1 MAVPQLVLDAIRF
14 LLALAAPASLVA
26 LVLAGIALRREGTT
40 SFSVGGGGF
49 SKWMFWA
56 IVMITLPQVF
66 GWFAFWGV
74 GAPLPGGGIG
84 NGWMSGFAND
94 AVIFVNT
101 FVIGRLVPVLAAWMV
116 LRSVIDW
123 SEGYT
128 PLASILGAMFLLAIP
143 ASAALLQSWN
153 DGTRFGT
160 ATVLEGAWTYT
171 ASRIMPI
178 AAGLA
183 VIGAVVNFAF
193 GRPAIRLIG
202 SAAAFLTVSA
212 LWRLVV
218 SMMEHSRQHELPYRH
233 YEPDELDGQCY
244 HADAR
249 RVVLRARRPPLRAR
263 AGAHLR
269 PVGRLSLP
277 DGLGRLARHREIRGP
292 GRMEQPGLA
301 LDHASGNG
309 ELDVQRLS

>member
-1 MAVPQLVLDAIRF
+1 MGVPQLIVDGIRL
-14 LLALAAPASLVA
+14 LLALAVPASLVA
-26 LVLAGIALRREGTT
+26 LVLAGIALRREGTMT
-40 SFSVGGGGF
+40 FSVGGGGF

-74 GAPLPGGGIG
+74 GAPLPVAGGIG
-84 NGWMSGFAND
+84 NGWMSAFAND

-101 FVIGRLVPVLAAWMV
+101 FVIGRLVPVLAAWLV
-116 LRSVIDW
+116 LRAVIDF

-143 ASAALLQSWN
+143 ATAALLQGWN

-160 ATVLEGAWTYT
+160 ASVLEGAWTYT

-183 VIGAVVNFAF
+183 VIGAIINFAF

-202 SAAAFLTVSA
+202 CAGAFLTVSA

-218 SMMEHSRQHELPYRH
+218 SMM
-233 YEPDELDGQCY
+233 
-244 HADAR
+244 
-249 RVVLRARRPPLRAR
+249 
-263 AGAHLR
+263 
-269 PVGRLSLP
+269 
-277 DGLGRLARHREIRGP
+277 
-292 GRMEQPGLA
+292 
-301 LDHASGNG
+301 
-309 ELDVQRLS
+309 

>member
-1 MAVPQLVLDAIRF
+1 MAVPQFILDGIRL

-40 SFSVGGGGF
+40 SFSIGGGGF

-56 IVMITLPQVF
+56 IVMITLPQIF
-66 GWFAFWGV
+66 GWFAFWGI

-84 NGWMSGFAND
+84 NGWMSAFSND
-94 AVIFVNT
+94 ATNFVNN
-101 FVIGRLVPVLAAWMV
+101 FVIARLVPVLAAWMV
-116 LRSVIDW
+116 LRAVIDF

-128 PLASILGAMFLLAIP
+128 PLASVLGAMFLLAIP
-143 ASAALLQSWN
+143 ATAALLQAWN

-160 ATVLEGAWTYT
+160 AAVLEGAWTYT

-202 SAAAFLTVSA
+202 CACAFLTVSA
-212 LWRLVV
+212 AWRLVV
-218 SMMEHSRQHELPYRH
+218 SMM
-233 YEPDELDGQCY
+233 
-244 HADAR
+244 
-249 RVVLRARRPPLRAR
+249 
-263 AGAHLR
+263 
-269 PVGRLSLP
+269 
-277 DGLGRLARHREIRGP
+277 
-292 GRMEQPGLA
+292 
-301 LDHASGNG
+301 
-309 ELDVQRLS
+309 

>member
-1 MAVPQLVLDAIRF
+1 MGVPPLILDGIRL

-26 LVLAGIALRREGTT
+26 LTLAAIALRREGTT
-40 SFSVGGGGF
+40 TFSVGGGGF

-74 GAPLPGGGIG
+74 GSPLPGGGIG
-84 NGWMSGFAND
+84 NGWMAAFAND

-101 FVIGRLVPVLAAWMV
+101 FVIGRLVPVLAAWLV
-116 LRSVIDW
+116 LRSVIDF

-143 ASAALLQSWN
+143 ATAALLQGWN

-160 ATVLEGAWTYT
+160 ASVLEGAWTYT

-183 VIGAVVNFAF
+183 VIGAIINFAF

-202 SAAAFLTVSA
+202 CAGAFLTVSA

-218 SMMEHSRQHELPYRH
+218 SMM
-233 YEPDELDGQCY
+233 
-244 HADAR
+244 
-249 RVVLRARRPPLRAR
+249 
-263 AGAHLR
+263 
-269 PVGRLSLP
+269 
-277 DGLGRLARHREIRGP
+277 
-292 GRMEQPGLA
+292 
-301 LDHASGNG
+301 
-309 ELDVQRLS
+309 

>member
-1 MAVPQLVLDAIRF
+1 MAVPQFILDGIRL

-40 SFSVGGGGF
+40 SFSIGGGGF

-74 GAPLPGGGIG
+74 GSPLPGGGIG
-84 NGWMSGFAND
+84 NGWMSAFSND
-94 AVIFVNT
+94 ATNFVNN
-101 FVIGRLVPVLAAWMV
+101 FVIARLVPVLAAWMV
-116 LRSVIDW
+116 LRAVMDF

-128 PLASILGAMFLLAIP
+128 PLASVLGAMFLLAIP
-143 ASAALLQSWN
+143 ATAALLQAWN

-160 ATVLEGAWTYT
+160 AAVLEGAWTYT

-193 GRPAIRLIG
+193 GRPVIRLIG
-202 SAAAFLTVSA
+202 CACAFLTVSA
-212 LWRLVV
+212 AWRLVV
-218 SMMEHSRQHELPYRH
+218 SMM
-233 YEPDELDGQCY
+233 
-244 HADAR
+244 
-249 RVVLRARRPPLRAR
+249 
-263 AGAHLR
+263 
-269 PVGRLSLP
+269 
-277 DGLGRLARHREIRGP
+277 
-292 GRMEQPGLA
+292 
-301 LDHASGNG
+301 
-309 ELDVQRLS
+309 

>member
-1 MAVPQLVLDAIRF
+1 MGVPQLILDGCRL

-26 LVLAGIALRREGTT
+26 LVLAGIALRREGTM

-74 GAPLPGGGIG
+74 GASLPGGGIG
-84 NGWMSGFAND
+84 NGWMSTFSND
-94 AVIFVNT
+94 ATIFVNT
-101 FVIGRLVPVLAAWMV
+101 VVIGRLVPVLAAWMV
-116 LRSVIDW
+116 LRCVIDF

-143 ASAALLQSWN
+143 ATAALLQGWN

-160 ATVLEGAWTYT
+160 AAVLEGAWTYT

-183 VIGAVVNFAF
+183 VIGAIINFAI

-202 SAAAFLTVSA
+202 CAGAFLTVAA
-212 LWRLVV
+212 LWKLVV
-218 SMMEHSRQHELPYRH
+218 SMM
-233 YEPDELDGQCY
+233 
-244 HADAR
+244 
-249 RVVLRARRPPLRAR
+249 
-263 AGAHLR
+263 
-269 PVGRLSLP
+269 
-277 DGLGRLARHREIRGP
+277 
-292 GRMEQPGLA
+292 
-301 LDHASGNG
+301 
-309 ELDVQRLS
+309 

>member
-1 MAVPQLVLDAIRF
+1 MAEIARAGTRKSNRPADLTVLGKEMGVPQLILDASRL

-74 GAPLPGGGIG
+74 GASLPSGGIG
-84 NGWMSGFAND
+84 TGWMSTFSND
-94 AVIFVNT
+94 ATILVNT
-101 FVIGRLVPVLAAWMV
+101 LVIGRLVPVLAAWMV
-116 LRSVIDW
+116 LRSVIDF

-143 ASAALLQSWN
+143 ATAALLQGWN

-160 ATVLEGAWTYT
+160 AAVLEGAWTYT

-183 VIGAVVNFAF
+183 VIGAIINFAF
-193 GRPAIRLIG
+193 GRPAIRFIG
-202 SAAAFLTVSA
+202 CAGAFLTVAA
-212 LWRLVV
+212 LWKLVV
-218 SMMEHSRQHELPYRH
+218 SMM
-233 YEPDELDGQCY
+233 
-244 HADAR
+244 
-249 RVVLRARRPPLRAR
+249 
-263 AGAHLR
+263 
-269 PVGRLSLP
+269 
-277 DGLGRLARHREIRGP
+277 
-292 GRMEQPGLA
+292 
-301 LDHASGNG
+301 
-309 ELDVQRLS
+309 

>member
-1 MAVPQLVLDAIRF
+1 QLVLDAIRF

-74 GAPLPGGGIG
+74 GAALPGGGIG

-101 FVIGRLVPVLAAWMV
+101 LVIGRLVPVLAAWMV
-116 LRSVIDW
+116 LRSVIDF

-143 ASAALLQSWN
+143 ATAALLQGWN

-160 ATVLEGAWTYT
+160 AAVLEGAWTYT

-178 AAGLA
+178 AAAL
-183 VIGAVVNFAF
+183 VFAL
-193 GRPAIRLIG
+193 G
-202 SAAAFLTVSA
+202 
-212 LWRLVV
+212 
-218 SMMEHSRQHELPYRH
+218 
-233 YEPDELDGQCY
+233 
-244 HADAR
+244 
-249 RVVLRARRPPLRAR
+249 VLRFAHGQAHTYTPWAGFLCLMVSGVLRGIEKFA
-263 AGAHLR
+263 AQASWNNPDLVWITLR
-269 PVGRLSLP
+269 GLVNWTCNVFLPVYAVLQL
-277 DGLGRLARHREIRGP
+277 I
-292 GRMEQPGLA
+292 
-301 LDHASGNG
+301 
-309 ELDVQRLS
+309 

>member
-1 MAVPQLVLDAIRF
+1 MLGNRPAQIRNRSNEWQSHNWYSTQF
-14 LLALAAPASLVA
+14 DSCWLWPLRPPLVA

-143 ASAALLQSWN
+143 ASAALLQGWN

-160 ATVLEGAWTYT
+160 AAVLEGAWTYT

-183 VIGAVVNFAF
+183 VIGAGCELRIWAASH
-193 GRPAIRLIG
+193 PAHRL
-202 SAAAFLTVSA
+202 
-212 LWRLVV
+212 
-218 SMMEHSRQHELPYRH
+218 
-233 YEPDELDGQCY
+233 
-244 HADAR
+244 R
-249 RVVLRARRPPLRAR
+249 R
-263 AGAHLR
+263 GF
-269 PVGRLSLP
+269 P
-277 DGLGRLARHREIRGP
+277 DGLCALAP
-292 GRMEQPGLA
+292 GRFDDVA
-301 LDHASGNG
+301 LEAA
-309 ELDVQRLS
+309 

>member
-1 MAVPQLVLDAIRF
+1 MAVPQFILDGIRF
-14 LLALAAPASLVA
+14 LVALAAPASLVA

-40 SFSVGGGGF
+40 SFSVGSGGF

-74 GAPLPGGGIG
+74 GAPIPGGGIG
-84 NGWMSGFAND
+84 NGWMSAFAND
-94 AVIFVNT
+94 AVSFVNN
-101 FVIGRLVPVLAAWMV
+101 FVIARLVPVFAAWMV
-116 LRSVIDW
+116 LRSVIDF

-143 ASAALLQSWN
+143 ATTALLQGWN

-160 ATVLEGAWTYT
+160 AAVLEGAWTYT

-183 VIGAVVNFAF
+183 VIGAIISFAF

-202 SAAAFLTVSA
+202 CAGAFLTVSA
-212 LWRLVV
+212 LWQLVV
-218 SMMEHSRQHELPYRH
+218 SMM
-233 YEPDELDGQCY
+233 
-244 HADAR
+244 
-249 RVVLRARRPPLRAR
+249 
-263 AGAHLR
+263 
-269 PVGRLSLP
+269 
-277 DGLGRLARHREIRGP
+277 
-292 GRMEQPGLA
+292 
-301 LDHASGNG
+301 
-309 ELDVQRLS
+309 

>member
-14 LLALAAPASLVA
+14 LLALAAPAALVA

-56 IVMITLPQVF
+56 IVMITLPQIF

-143 ASAALLQSWN
+143 ASAALLQGWN

-160 ATVLEGAWTYT
+160 AAVLEGAWTYT

-178 AAGLA
+178 AAWLA

-218 SMMEHSRQHELPYRH
+218 SMM
-233 YEPDELDGQCY
+233 
-244 HADAR
+244 
-249 RVVLRARRPPLRAR
+249 
-263 AGAHLR
+263 
-269 PVGRLSLP
+269 
-277 DGLGRLARHREIRGP
+277 
-292 GRMEQPGLA
+292 
-301 LDHASGNG
+301 
-309 ELDVQRLS
+309 